1 MTLKFKKTEHG
12 FFSIQFL
19 FFISLISVTL
29 MSYGYVFYAQK
40 QKDLFRKTC
49 YFDLVDI
56 QKSLIKAEKKLF
68 LLNPESSALR
78 LRLKILYLELASAT
92 AAQNFALVA
101 KIGLDIQTTIALQKK
116 LDLLQKLIIHTAE
129 SMAKFQLYK
138 LNSDLIRQY
147 QLEKKLWVGLLQES
161 RNFKLKLNPVLAVR
175 PDSLG
180 GLAPN
185 YELAND
191 YQRLQRLQLSLQYQ
205 FSNRSESQ
213 TVLKTQ
219 QTYQFSCDVSFTR
232 KDQIWDLNINQDKH
246 LSKL

>member
-1 MTLKFKKTEHG
+1 MTLKFKNTQKG
-12 FFSIQFL
+12 FFSIQFV

-49 YFDLVDI
+49 YFDLVNI
-56 QKSLIKAEKKLF
+56 QKNLVQSEKKLF
-68 LLNPESSALR
+68 LLNTESSALR
-78 LRLKILYLELASAT
+78 LRLKILYLGLASAT
-92 AAQNFALVA
+92 AAQNYALVT
-101 KIGLDIQTTIALQKK
+101 KIGLDIQTTVALQKK
-116 LDLLQKLIIHTAE
+116 LDILQKLIIYTAD
-129 SMAKFQLYK
+129 SSAKVQLHK
-138 LNSDLIRQY
+138 LNSDLVRQY
-147 QLEKKLWVGLLQES
+147 QFEKKIWDSLLQEK

-185 YELAND
+185 YELSDD
-191 YQRLQRLQLSLQYQ
+191 YQRLQRLQLNLQYQ
-205 FSNRSESQ
+205 FSNLREGQ

-232 KDQIWDLNINQDKH
+232 KDQIWDLDINQDKR
-246 LSKL
+246 L

>member
-1 MTLKFKKTEHG
+1 MTPKYKQTEKG
-12 FFSIQFL
+12 FFSVQFL

-49 YFDLVDI
+49 YFDLADI
-56 QKSLIKAEKKLF
+56 QKNLVQSEKKLF

-78 LRLKILYLELASAT
+78 LRLKILYLELAFAT
-92 AAQNFALVA
+92 AAQNYALVT
-101 KIGLDIQTTIALQKK
+101 KIGLDIQTTVALQKK
-116 LDLLQKLIIHTAE
+116 LDLVQKLIIYTAD
-129 SMAKFQLYK
+129 SSAKFQLYK

-147 QLEKKLWVGLLQES
+147 QFEKKIWDSLLQEK
-161 RNFKLKLNPVLAVR
+161 RNFNLKLNPVLAVR

-185 YELAND
+185 YELSDD
-191 YQRLQRLQLSLQYQ
+191 YQRLQRLQLNLQYQ
-205 FSNRSESQ
+205 FSNRRQGQ

-219 QTYQFSCDVSFTR
+219 QSYQFSCDVSFTR
-232 KDQIWDLNINQDKH
+232 KDQLWDLNINQDKH